1 MRDKKKNGNKLSR
14 EKKKKGIRSVNKN
27 VKEKDEEEK
36 NNSLRIEMNFFLS
49 KV

>member
-1 MRDKKKNGNKLSR
+1 LSQ

-36 NNSLRIEMNFFLS
+36 NNSLRIEMNFFFIEG
-49 KV
+49 VDQG